1 MIYDLI
7 EDIGSLIDCNA
18 KIIYDLS
25 SRNLVIQISSNT
37 KKNRK

>member
-25 SRNLVIQISSNT
+25 SRNLVIQRIKYE
-37 KKNRK
+37 KK